1 MRGARPSP
9 VSPRLFCEH
18 RARTYDPRGGL
29 IVIRRVSF
37 RVALATSVVGTV
49 GLWAYTGIA
58 FVDRLD
64 SLERQSSDISAH
76 YTRAQDLLTTVR
88 TQVLVASVRVRDGL
102 LNQEDAFVAEC
113 RAQIQASY
121 RVINAALSE
130 YVPLTGDDDIVG
142 RLRVEVDG
150 FRSVALDALSARPT
164 LTPPQIRDLLN
175 AHVVP
180 RREALFRISED
191 VQALNR
197 AAFVRQQSE
206 INRIYRS
213 AEGQAWRRLGV
224 ALGASLVALIATWVY
239 AQRFERGLRSEIGRS
254 AQLSRELQD
263 ATMKLIHAQEAE
275 RRAIA
280 RELHDEIGQ
289 VLTAVKVDLGLA
301 QRDVQAHGLWV
312 ESLSA
317 AQDSTVG
324 AINAVRDLTQLLHP
338 PALDDLGLVA
348 GIEAMLRTV
357 SRQQQVVV
365 RFTHSGLDGRL
376 AQQVE
381 RAAYR
386 IVQEALTNVLRHAR
400 ASTCRVAL
408 RRAGGILSLD
418 VEDDGVGFETTGAG
432 AQPAG
437 IGLIGIR
444 ERVTELGGRYWL
456 DSRNP
461 VGTHL
466 HVELPSPGVAHR
478 EGDAVA

>member
-1 MRGARPSP
+1 MAL
-9 VSPRLFCEH
+9 VS
-18 RARTYDPRGGL
+18 
-29 IVIRRVSF
+29 
-37 RVALATSVVGTV
+37 SVVVTV
-49 GLWAYTGIA
+49 GLWAYTGVV

-64 SLERQSSDISAH
+64 SLERQSSEISAR
-76 YTRAQDLLTTVR
+76 YTRAQELLTTVR
-88 TQVLVASVRVRDGL
+88 TNVLVASVRVRDGL
-102 LNQEDAFVAEC
+102 LNQDDAFVAEC
-113 RAQIQASY
+113 RAQIEANY
-121 RVINAALSE
+121 AVIDAALSA
-130 YVPLTGDDDIVG
+130 YVPLTTTDDGNVG
-142 RLRVEVDG
+142 RLRAEVRG
-150 FRSVALDALSARPT
+150 FRDVALDALSARPT
-164 LTPPQIRDLLN
+164 LSPPQIRELLN

-180 RREALFRISED
+180 RRETLFRISEE

-206 INRIYRS
+206 VTRIYRS
-213 AEGQAWRRLGV
+213 AEAQAWQRLGL
-224 ALGASLVALIATWVY
+224 ALGASLLALVVTWVY
-239 AQRFERGLRSEIGRS
+239 AQRFERGLRSELGRS
-254 AQLSRELQD
+254 AQLSRELRE

-312 ESLSA
+312 ESLAA

-324 AINAVRDLTQLLHP
+324 AIHAVRDLTQLLHP

-357 SRQQQVVV
+357 ARQQQVNV
-365 RFTHSGLDGRL
+365 RFTHSGLDDRL

-400 ASTCRVAL
+400 AATCRVAL
-408 RRAGGILSLD
+408 RRAGEVLTID
-418 VEDDGVGFETTGAG
+418 IEDDGVGFETAG
-432 AQPAG
+432 GTPRRAG
-437 IGLIGIR
+437 IGLLGIR
-444 ERVTELGGRYWL
+444 ERVTELGGHYRV

-466 HVELPSPGVAHR
+466 HVELPSPRVTRA

>member
-1 MRGARPSP
+1 
-9 VSPRLFCEH
+9 
-18 RARTYDPRGGL
+18 
-29 IVIRRVSF
+29 VIRRVSF
-37 RVALATSVVGTV
+37 RLALASSVVATV
-49 GLWAYTGIA
+49 GLWAYTGVV

-64 SLERQSSDISAH
+64 SLERQSAEISSR
-76 YTRAQDLLTTVR
+76 YTRAQELLTTVR

-102 LNQEDAFVAEC
+102 LNRDKAFVAEC
-113 RAQIQASY
+113 RAQIQVGYDA
-121 RVINAALSE
+121 INAALSA
-130 YVPLTGDDDIVG
+130 YAPLAATGDDIVG
-142 RLRVEVDG
+142 RLRTEVDG
-150 FRSVALDALSARPT
+150 FRDVAFDALSARPT
-164 LTPPQIRDLLN
+164 LSPPEIRELLN

-197 AAFVRQQSE
+197 AAFLRQQSDVT
-206 INRIYRS
+206 RIYRS
-213 AEGQAWRRLGV
+213 AEAQAWQRLGV
-224 ALGASLVALIATWVY
+224 ALAGSLVAVIATWIY
-239 AQRFERGLRSEIGRS
+239 AQRFERGLRAEIGRS

-312 ESLSA
+312 ESLAA

-324 AINAVRDLTQLLHP
+324 AIHAVRDLTQLLHP

-348 GIEAMLRTV
+348 GIEAMLRSV

-365 RFTHSGLDGRL
+365 RFTHSGLDDRL
-376 AQQVE
+376 PQQVE

-408 RRAGGILSLD
+408 RRALDVLTID
-418 VEDDGVGFETTGAG
+418 VEDDGVGFDTVDGHP
-432 AQPAG
+432 QQAG

-444 ERVTELGGRYWL
+444 ERVTELGGRYHV

-461 VGTHL
+461 VGTRL
-466 HVELPSPGVAHR
+466 HVELPSPRSHR
-478 EGDAVA
+478 TGGHAVA